1 MKTGKD
7 AIEMDRGE
15 ENFCFYE
22 SFNLNPLDYFCIGKC
37 NRQNKKYNQFKK
49 GTLIFKQKLDII
61 NIFNFIIFTK
71 KKE

>member
-22 SFNLNPLDYFCIGKC
+22 SFNLNPLDYFCLGKC

-49 GTLIFKQKLDII
+49 GNII
-61 NIFNFIIFTK
+61 N
-71 KKE
+71 